1 MVRATR
7 TEEDT
12 KSNRRVVKEEQSL
25 LNVQHMRETDPDD
38 IVYTFKVGK
47 RGRKA
52 KVEKKMIGYVIEY
65 QPRVEDPVVIAR
77 FSTLKGAE
85 TCLEE
90 IKNKK
95 T

>member
-1 MVRATR
+1 
-7 TEEDT
+7 
-12 KSNRRVVKEEQSL
+12 
-25 LNVQHMRETDPDD
+25 
-38 IVYTFKVGK
+38 
-47 RGRKA
+47 
-52 KVEKKMIGYVIEY
+52 MIGYVIEY

-95 T
+95 PRASKYHKIVEVKDGIRME